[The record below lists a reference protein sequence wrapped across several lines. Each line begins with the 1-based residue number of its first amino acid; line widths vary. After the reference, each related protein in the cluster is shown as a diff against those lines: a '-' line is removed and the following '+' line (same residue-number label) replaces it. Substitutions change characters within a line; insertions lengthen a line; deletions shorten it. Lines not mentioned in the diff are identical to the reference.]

1 MKPRTTL
8 VPVCVLLAAAGCLPT
23 PGEPPAAP
31 PASPGYSVQR
41 PAETGSAPPPAAVT
55 RSAGEPEVSW
65 DTERDGRY
73 ARFLRDHSGGMIRK
87 AAVGI
92 EKHGTLR
99 VEIDRSVAPDD
110 TLPLTRSLMA
120 GARKDFP
127 DRSFILSLYDP
138 DGKPILKARYR
149 PDHGVDYKIVHGDEA
164 HGATAP
170 APSPSDA
177 AAEPTSRSGVT
188 EADRRFS
195 AWAEDHGRA
204 FLRYV
209 QADLERHGRLWFG
222 VTRDVKPADVP
233 DLTRSLLEGAHKEF
247 PRREIVATVF
257 DPDGEKIGTAR
268 LGPDGKV
275 RWER

>member
-1 MKPRTTL
+1 MKPRIVL
-8 VPVCVLLAAAGCLPT
+8 VPGCVLLAAAGCLPT

-31 PASPGYSVQR
+31 PAAPGYSVQR
-41 PAETGSAPPPAAVT
+41 PAETGAAPPAVARGRT
-55 RSAGEPEVSW
+55 AGEPEVSW

-73 ARFLRDHSGGMIRK
+73 ARFLRENSGGMVRK

-92 EKHGTLR
+92 ENRGTLR
-99 VEIDRSVAPDD
+99 VEIDRAVAPED

-120 GARKDFP
+120 GPARTSP
-127 DRSFILSLYDP
+127 TARSSCRSTTPTASRSSRRDTGPTTASTTRSSTATRRAAPRPPRRRPTDADDP
-138 DGKPILKARYR
+138 
-149 PDHGVDYKIVHGDEA
+149 
-164 HGATAP
+164 
-170 APSPSDA
+170 A
-177 AAEPTSRSGVT
+177 ARSGVT
-188 EADRRFS
+188 EADRKFA

-209 QADLERHGRLWFG
+209 EADLERHGRLWFG

-233 DLTRSLLEGAHKEF
+233 DLTRSLLEGADKEF

-257 DPDGEKIGTAR
+257 DPDGEKIGMAH
-268 LGPDGKV
+268 LGTDGKV